1 MYRYYMRT
9 RKNNKKNKHYI
20 NNFKEQIVMKFLVV
34 LNMTKLYHWKTC
46 NYAAHKASDELHD
59 VLSKNIDRFVEVM
72 LGKLNGER
80 VHLEN
85 VKSIP
90 LIDFPSGN
98 HFDDNMKSELN
109 HFKSYLVNLDNQP
122 FLKSMSNSDLF
133 TIRDELLASINQ
145 FLYLLSLK

>member
-1 MYRYYMRT
+1 MRT
-9 RKNNKKNKHYI
+9 RKNYKKNKYST
-20 NNFKEQIVMKFLVV
+20 NFKEQIVMKFLVV
-34 LNMTKLYHWKTC
+34 LNMTKLYHWKTF

-90 LIDFPSGN
+90 LIDFSSGN
-98 HFDDNMKSELN
+98 HFDDNIKSELN
-109 HFKSYLVNLDNQP
+109 QFKSYLVELDNEP

-133 TIRDELLASINQ
+133 TIRDEILASINQ